1 MKKLI
6 ALILLLSVV
15 TLPVFAS
22 TMTDIEGSVNKTAI
36 ETLIADGVIDGY
48 KEQDGT
54 YTFRPDQPITRAEV
68 AKLLVC
74 GLEPNIP
81 HTVRPTFTDVDA
93 TYWAFDYIEEATRL
107 DIIHGYGNGLFK
119 PQDNITFDQMAT
131 MLLNILGYKVV
142 GDDWAMKAYAYAL
155 DNKLEVAVE
164 SRRATPITRGEAAQM
179 IYNALTC
186 SFVELDDYGTVHKKT
201 TTLGDNFGYK
211 YTVDM
216 DKSSVAT
223 FGNYIKHYT
232 RDVMMDEVVSTAKTA
247 YTLHDIEGKLIYVN
261 YVSDT
266 VRYVTEA
273 YAGGKIWYNGEEV
286 TADKIVEDGVKVK
299 LILNDDKV
307 TDVVI
312 WEQTD
317 VTVPHTLEAKHV
329 SGDEFIPDI
338 SVVTFYGANYAKV
351 CNKVKE
357 FMIWNME
364 EKDDGLHL
372 YLYNGVTNPASIDEV
387 VIPVYDTIGYACA
400 KLSFNNKIPV
410 FAIYASDGAI
420 YSIHY
425 QVSDVLYELQAEVDK
440 AVKDINGKEYDNTV
454 IAVELQE
461 YFAKL
466 YPNINKVQV
475 YAGELEHEY
484 NVLFTAW
491 TFNHG
496 AKLIAQ
502 GEATI
507 TYRTID

>member
-48 KEQDGT
+48 PDG
-54 YTFRPDQPITRAEV
+54 TFRPDQPITRAEV

-81 HTVRPTFTDVDA
+81 HASRYTYTDVAIDEM
-93 TYWAFDYIEEATRL
+93 WGDVRLVDYIEEATRL
-107 DIIHGYGNGLFK
+107 GIIHGCGNGLFK

-155 DNKLEVAVE
+155 DNKLEVAVD
-164 SRRATPITRGEAAQM
+164 SRRATPVTRGEAAQM

-201 TTLGDNFGYK
+201 ATLGDNFGYK
-211 YTVDM
+211 YTIDM

-266 VRYVTEA
+266 VKLVTES

-286 TADKIVEDGVKVK
+286 TADKIAEDGVKVK

-312 WEQTD
+312 WKQTD
-317 VTVPHTLEAKHV
+317 VTVPHTLEAKYV
-329 SGDEFIPDI
+329 SGDEFIPDV

-357 FMIWNME
+357 FMIWNTE

-387 VIPVYDTIGYACA
+387 VIPVYDTVGIACA

-425 QVSDVLYELQAEVDK
+425 QVSDILYELQAEVDK

-466 YPNINKVQV
+466 YPNIKKVQV
-475 YAGELEHEY
+475 EAGELENEY
-484 NVLFTAW
+484 NIIFTTW
-491 TFNHG
+491 TLN
-496 AKLIAQ
+496 KLIAQ

-507 TYRTID
+507 IYRTID